1 MQTNSRDSARY
12 FGGNDH
18 TFQWLRLTHEPSPWI
33 GDWCWLLFG
42 LVFPPHPRTTALN
55 WRARSDWR
63 AQSEGRGAARRQPR
77 RAAFDARRAVPLTRG
92 ALSAGRRWET

>member
-42 LVFPPHPRTTALN
+42 LVFPPPSPDHRTGAL
-55 WRARSDWR
+55 
-63 AQSEGRGAARRQPR
+63 GRTECANCDSIGALGRTGALSRRGEER
-77 RAAFDARRAVPLTRG
+77 RGGSRAAQPLTR
-92 ALSAGRRWET
+92 AAQCL